1 MSKII
6 LPLLNNTNIIETKEV
21 TLNENTFLVK
31 TYLPMEEKIN
41 LIETVMQN
49 SIEFNFV
56 NPLKVETY
64 FNAFMAIKY
73 TNIDFSEYLEDIAN
87 LYDLVNRA
95 GIIQAIV
102 DNANEDYNELW
113 DYCQSFINKY
123 ENYQNSLYGV
133 VSQIISDI
141 PEKLGSA
148 MDELARLDM
157 SKLQNVFQEISE
169 TGGNSGALMQSV
181 FGKDKN
187 K

>member
-1 MSKII
+1 MSS
-6 LPLLNNTNIIETKEV
+6 
-21 TLNENTFLVK
+21 
-31 TYLPMEEKIN
+31 MG
-41 LIETVMQN
+41 
-49 SIEFNFV
+49 
-56 NPLKVETY
+56 
-64 FNAFMAIKY
+64 AFQSKLMRCTDKWWWYIHC
-73 TNIDFSEYLEDIAN
+73 
-87 LYDLVNRA
+87 
-95 GIIQAIV
+95 
-102 DNANEDYNELW
+102 DYNELW